1 MKQNRYPEGYQ
12 PKIDYYNYKLVRA
25 IENMDAEAVQFYAGK
40 LAYFVGRQKQ
50 LVIKNLEQ
58 LYK

>member
-25 IENMDAEAVQFYAGK
+25 IENLDPEAVKFYAGK
-40 LAYFVGRQKQ
+40 LAYFVGRQQ
-50 LVIKNLEQ
+50 QVNQRLEQ
-58 LYK
+58 LYS